1 MPIHLS
7 KSMETLVIRQELQRC
22 CCKAMMVQ
30 YTYCL
35 HCLKH
40 GKKGS
45 VKGLVARGGFVV
57 DMEWDGVQLKKAK
70 IHSRL
75 GGVLRIRSYVPLK
88 GKGVK
93 VADGACPNPLYAS
106 AVIKEPV
113 VSKLINPQVPVLYRT
128 YEYDIVTQPG
138 EDYSLERS
146 M

>member
-1 MPIHLS
+1 MPWWFCGGYGMGWRS
-7 KSMETLVIRQELQRC
+7 TE
-22 CCKAMMVQ
+22 
-30 YTYCL
+30 
-35 HCLKH
+35 
-40 GKKGS
+40 KGEDTFS
-45 VKGLVARGGFVV
+45 FGR
-57 DMEWDGVQLKKAK
+57 
-70 IHSRL
+70 
-75 GGVLRIRSYVPLK
+75 VLRIRSYVPLK

-93 VADGACPNPLYAS
+93 VADGACPNPLYVS

>member
-1 MPIHLS
+1 M
-7 KSMETLVIRQELQRC
+7 
-22 CCKAMMVQ
+22 
-30 YTYCL
+30 
-35 HCLKH
+35 
-40 GKKGS
+40 
-45 VKGLVARGGFVV
+45 KGLVARVGFVV

-113 VSKLINPQVPVLYRT
+113 VSKLINPQVPVLYGT

>member
-1 MPIHLS
+1 
-7 KSMETLVIRQELQRC
+7 
-22 CCKAMMVQ
+22 MVQ

-40 GKKGS
+40 GKRKCE
-45 VKGLVARGGFVV
+45 RPCCPWWFCGGYG
-57 DMEWDGVQLKKAK
+57 MGWRSTEKAK

-93 VADGACPNPLYAS
+93 VADGACPNPLYVS

>member
-1 MPIHLS
+1 MGWRSI
-7 KSMETLVIRQELQRC
+7 E
-22 CCKAMMVQ
+22 
-30 YTYCL
+30 
-35 HCLKH
+35 
-40 GKKGS
+40 KGEDTFS
-45 VKGLVARGGFVV
+45 
-57 DMEWDGVQLKKAK
+57 
-70 IHSRL
+70 L
-75 GGVLRIRSYVPLK
+75 GWGTAYPFLCSLK